1 MVQSPGNGRQIF
13 EAACDVARLFLQDDA
28 ALVLG
33 ESPPSLRLA
42 NGDERRLGSLRTR
55 KPLLAGNKGVGILA
69 SALLGWLLLNAHER
83 IGDLKA
89 ESAAKGAIIA
99 MKEKDANLSAQ
110 LVEMQTGFTSALN
123 NMVFPV
129 REVIRNVPVNVACSN
144 DPAFVAASD
153 GVRLVREAKP
163 GPRRPTP

>member
-1 MVQSPGNGRQIF
+1 MCRQMNPFAIIGG
-13 EAACDVARLFLQDDA
+13 
-28 ALVLG
+28 LG
-33 ESPPSLRLA
+33 
-42 NGDERRLGSLRTR
+42 
-55 KPLLAGNKGVGILA
+55 VLA
-69 SALLGWLLLNAHER
+69 SALLGWLLLGAHER

-129 REVIRNVPVNVACSN
+129 REVIRTVPVNVACSN
-144 DPAFVAASD
+144 DPAFNAAIGGVAAI
-153 GVRLVREAKP
+153 REARP
-163 GPRRPTP
+163 LPRK